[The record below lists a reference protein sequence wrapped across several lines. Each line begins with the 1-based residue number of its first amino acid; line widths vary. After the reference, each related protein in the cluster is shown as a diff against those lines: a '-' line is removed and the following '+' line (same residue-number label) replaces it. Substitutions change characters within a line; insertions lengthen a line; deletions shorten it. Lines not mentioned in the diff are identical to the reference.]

1 VAAQQKPDYDQRLLE
16 VGDEALWIWSHA
28 LIASTLGL
36 KELDADFEFIPGNLL
51 AGEHKH
57 PDFLRAGNAT

>member
-28 LIASTLGL
+28 LIAGTLGGGG
-36 KELDADFEFIPGNLL
+36 IG
-51 AGEHKH
+51 
-57 PDFLRAGNAT
+57 